1 MTRRAA
7 ITLLIPKYDD
17 DCFTER
23 ERALTSSEIP
33 GTPVDLVSVVSEDS
47 SGMVCRASRLPASG
61 FGGDGLASR
70 PVENDGEIGCWPGLV
85 WLRSSSSL
93 SRDTFSR
100 LSGCSVGNSFCKT
113 AL

>member
-17 DCFTER
+17 DDCLTER

-61 FGGDGLASR
+61 FGGDGLVSR
-70 PVENDGEIGCWPGLV
+70 PAENEGGVGCWSGLV

-93 SRDTFSR
+93 SRDTCKR
-100 LSGCSVGNSFCKT
+100 LS
-113 AL
+113 